1 VTATPTRPRRP
12 AGRRAPVTPRRR
24 RPGRGDVLLAAGLLQ
39 AAVGALVA
47 AGTRAQA
54 GAGQPV
60 LALAR
65 PVTAGQ
71 VITAADLRVVQVT
84 AAGPVAVVPAGR
96 QAQVAG
102 QRAAAT
108 LPAGS
113 VLAAADIGTPHVGR
127 GQARL
132 GVAVGPGRYPPD
144 LSPGQRVAV
153 LTTPAPGS
161 SSPLPAQLAGKGVV
175 LSVSIPAP
183 GSPGETVVELQLP
196 QDAVL
201 QAAAADAA
209 GRIILA
215 AIPAGR

>member
-1 VTATPTRPRRP
+1 VTATPTRPHP
-12 AGRRAPVTPRRR
+12 AGRRAPVTPHRRR
-24 RPGRGDVLLAAGLLQ
+24 RGHSGVVLAAGLLL
-39 AAVGALVA
+39 AAVGALAA

-113 VLAAADIGTPHVGR
+113 ILAAADIGTPHVGR
-127 GQARL
+127 GQALL

-144 LSPGQRVAV
+144 LSPGQSVAV
-153 LTTPAPGS
+153 LTTPAPS
-161 SSPLPAQLAGKGVV
+161 SGPLPAQLAGKGVV
-175 LSVSIPAP
+175 LSISTPAP
-183 GSPGETVVELQLP
+183 GSPGEAVVELQLP